1 MTEALPSTVL
11 DVVVSRIDSDG
22 VSLLGVCAGHEDG
35 EWRYSQL
42 VDDFLAWSTDWVLT
56 RADAQKIST
65 ATQHALFV
73 KAITR
78 IYQSSKYKNRGEVG
92 ELLLHMVM
100 RKFLTGKAVISRM
113 WFKDAPNDTVKGY
126 DGVFVTEGEV
136 VRTDGRKMLEL
147 WLGEAKLFTDAAA
160 ASRAVLD
167 ELETHLSKD
176 YLRTEF
182 MAISDKVEDDWEHA
196 DEVRALLART
206 TSLDKVFERTVVPC
220 FITFDSN
227 VLAAHA
233 VSNETYVA
241 EMTAHLEEEWEAFKH
256 RLDRRDLPRQVRI
269 HLILMPMNTKQKLL
283 EEFDRRLKLWQ
294 ALLGA

>member
-1 MTEALPSTVL
+1 
-11 DVVVSRIDSDG
+11 
-22 VSLLGVCAGHEDG
+22 
-35 EWRYSQL
+35 
-42 VDDFLAWSTDWVLT
+42 VLT
-56 RADAQKIST
+56 RSDAQKISS

-78 IYQSSKYKNRGEVG
+78 IYQTAKYKNRGEVG

-100 RKFLTGKAVISRM
+100 RKFLAGKAVISRM

-126 DGVFVTEGEV
+126 DGIFVTEGVEV
-136 VRTDGRKMLEL
+136 RPDGQQVLEL

-167 ELETHLSKD
+167 ELETHLSRD

-196 DEVRALLART
+196 DEIRALLART

-220 FITFDSN
+220 FITFDSD
-227 VLAAHA
+227 LLSTHAASTEA
-233 VSNETYVA
+233 YA
-241 EMTAHLEEEWEAFKH
+241 AAMTAHLEEQWTNFKG
-256 RLDRRDLPRQVRI
+256 RLERRDLPRQVRI

-294 ALLGA
+294 QLLGG